1 MQDCLAKYRE
11 ARLKMLMYF
20 YLMLLLI
27 LKTDWLNDVTIFM
40 KKMTLCNFV
49 EVQELYNFKVDFES
63 DSECEDIEIED
74 DDVEFES
81 DHDEVLPTKD
91 YEQDDEN

>member
-1 MQDCLAKYRE
+1 
-11 ARLKMLMYF
+11 
-20 YLMLLLI
+20 
-27 LKTDWLNDVTIFM
+27 
-40 KKMTLCNFV
+40 MTLCNFV
-49 EVQELYNFKVDFES
+49 EVQELYNFKDDFES

-81 DHDEVLPTKD
+81 DHDEVLLTKD